1 MNTRSKTLS
10 KHFYNWQLL
19 PTNGDHSNT
28 YTYQSA
34 LHHLRKNYLNP
45 RSGVSFSGVSK
56 IYDFYNKA
64 IPIKVIKNFLS
75 SDNSYTLHAK
85 SFKNAIIHLS
95 LSIRASKCKQI

>member
-10 KHFYNWQLL
+10 KHFYNWQLP

-56 IYDFYNKA
+56 IYNFYNKA

-75 SDNSYTLHAK
+75 SDNSYTLLAK
-85 SFKNAIIHLS
+85 SFKKML
-95 LSIRASKCKQI
+95 